1 MLHTNIPDQAE
12 PLKARAP
19 MSAPRA
25 AWTQLAAKMGGT
37 RGSEAALVGITMIWG
52 TTFLVVHQALAAAGP
67 LMLNGLRFGAAALVL
82 GLVFAPAMRGL
93 TRRELFT
100 GTLVGIAMFLGYTLQ
115 AYGMQTIPSSKSA
128 FITALYVPL
137 VPLLQW
143 LVMRKPPHAMAWVG
157 IALAFAGLVLLAGPD
172 GAALGLGRGEMLT
185 IIATFAIAVEIL
197 LVGLFAGQVDARR
210 VSVVQV
216 AAASLLAFALMP
228 VLAEEVPPF
237 SWPLVIAAV
246 GLGVASGVI
255 QVTMNW
261 AQKRVSPTRATLIYA
276 GEPVWAGLVGRLAGE
291 RLPALALVGAGL
303 IVLGVIVSEL
313 RLSRRGARKD

>member
-1 MLHTNIPDQAE
+1 
-12 PLKARAP
+12 

-52 TTFLVVHQALAAAGP
+52 TTFLVVHQALTVTGP
-67 LMLNGLRFGAAALVL
+67 LMLIGLRFGVAALVL
-82 GLVFAPAMRGL
+82 AVIFAPAMRGL
-93 TRRELFT
+93 TRREVFA
-100 GTLVGIAMFLGYTLQ
+100 GTLVGIGIFLGYTLQ

-143 LVMRKPPHAMAWVG
+143 AVMRKPPHAMAWVG
-157 IALAFAGLVLLAGPD
+157 VGLAFAGLVLLAGPD
-172 GAALGLGRGEMLT
+172 GTSLGLGRGELLT
-185 IIATFAIAVEIL
+185 MIATLAIAVEII
-197 LVGLFAGQVDARR
+197 LVGLFAGQVNVRR
-210 VSVVQV
+210 VSVVQLMV
-216 AAASLLAFALMP
+216 ASLLAFALMP
-228 VLAEEVPPF
+228 VTGEEMPHF
-237 SWPLVIAAV
+237 SWFLVAVTV
-246 GLGVASGVI
+246 GLGLASGVI